1 MTNFEYDKLYDELVM
16 LEKESGTVLA
26 GSPTVNVGY
35 EVLSSLPKERHQSRM
50 LSLDK
55 TKSREELAEWLGTQT
70 GVLSWKLDGLTIVLT
85 YEGGKL
91 VKAVTRG
98 NGEIGEVV
106 TQNVKVF
113 ANVPLNIPYKGKLV
127 LRGEALIKYSDF
139 EKINAEI
146 EDADAKYKNPRNLCS
161 GSVRQLNTKIT
172 AERRVHFY
180 AFSLVSTEN
189 IYAAAESGDAGA
201 ENNGIS
207 TESVDFGNSR
217 LAQFSWLAQQGFD
230 VVEHVEAT
238 AETMDSFRR

>member
-1 MTNFEYDKLYDELVM
+1 MKELVKILNDASRAYYQESREVMTNFEYDKLYDELLA

-26 GSPTVNVGY
+26 GSPTANVGY
-35 EVLSSLPKERHQSRM
+35 EVLSSLPKEAHPSKM

-55 TKSREELAEWLGTQT
+55 TKDREELAAWLGDQI

-85 YEGGKL
+85 YEGGEL

-113 ANVPLNIPYKGKLV
+113 ANVPINIAYKGRLV

-146 EDADAKYKNPRNLCS
+146 QDADAKYKNPRNLCS
-161 GSVRQLNTKIT
+161 G
-172 AERRVHFY
+172 ER
-180 AFSLVSTEN
+180 
-189 IYAAAESGDAGA
+189 
-201 ENNGIS
+201 
-207 TESVDFGNSR
+207 
-217 LAQFSWLAQQGFD
+217 
-230 VVEHVEAT
+230 AT
-238 AETMDSFRR
+238 VKHKG